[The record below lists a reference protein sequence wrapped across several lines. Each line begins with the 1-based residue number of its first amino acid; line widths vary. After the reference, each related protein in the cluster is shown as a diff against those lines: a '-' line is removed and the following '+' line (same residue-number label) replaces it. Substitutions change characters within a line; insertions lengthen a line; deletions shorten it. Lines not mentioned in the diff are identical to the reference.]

1 LNKQAEKQ
9 LINYIKLK
17 ESGRYSYSVTTIG
30 LAEVAYVGERRVE

>member
-17 ESGRYSYSVTTIG
+17 ESGRYSVTTIG